1 MTPLEAAR
9 RWARGWEAAWREHDV
24 AAIAELYAG
33 GASFHSH
40 PFRDPQDP
48 AAYAAWAF
56 ESEEAGAEVQFGDAF
71 ASAGDRSVVEWHAV
85 VVEKDGG
92 ETTLAGVSLLRFD
105 EDGLVVEQRD
115 YWAQA
120 PGRREPFARL

>member
-1 MTPLEAAR
+1 M
-9 RWARGWEAAWREHDV
+9 AWREHDV
-24 AAIAELYAG
+24 AAVADLYAS

-56 ESEEAGAEVQFGDAF
+56 ESEDVGAEVHFGEAF
-71 ASAGDRSVVEWHAV
+71 ATEDGRSVVEWHAI

-105 EDGLVVEQRD
+105 DHGLVVEQRD
-115 YWAQA
+115 YWNQT
-120 PGRREPFARL
+120 PGRREPFKPAC